1 MARRADIVI
10 VGGGISGLALA
21 WELARLGKR
30 EILVLERRY
39 CGAGG
44 SARNVGRIRA
54 MQLTETLAVFAIAA
68 RAKHARLADE
78 LGANTLYWR
87 AGYGWVLYGEDEMER
102 MAKTRA
108 MLRGLGL
115 EPELV
120 GSAETL
126 RRLPILEGG
135 DRPSGALLHDDAIV
149 HHDAVMSAYRAAC
162 RRAGIAVEE
171 ASEVLE
177 VQRTGARV
185 AGVRTAATEIRAPL
199 VVNATGGWSSAF
211 SALAGVPTPNR
222 PLRREA
228 LVMEPVQPHMSA
240 AITFY
245 RPSEGWFNQTLRG
258 ETVAGCIDSAEPLD
272 LNFAASAGSLGR
284 TARIL
289 LAKAPRLGNLRVVRQ
304 WAGVYDMTPDRLPM
318 VGPVRRLEGFVQ
330 ANGCNGRGFLLGP
343 LIGQLLAEWLDTGER
358 PEPLAAFDANR
369 FEGREDARV
378 ETGDYYAGYARSETR
393 P

>member
-10 VGGGISGLALA
+10 IGGGVTGLALA
-21 WELARLGKR
+21 WELGRRGKR

-54 MQLTETLAVFAIAA
+54 MQLTETLAIFAIAA

-102 MAKTRA
+102 MAGTRD

-115 EPELV
+115 RPELV
-120 GSAETL
+120 GGAETL
-126 RRLPILEGG
+126 RRLPILAGG
-135 DRPSGALLHDDAIV
+135 DRPAGALMHDDAIV

-162 RRAGIAVEE
+162 RRAGVAVEE
-171 ASEVLE
+171 GSEVVEALRSGPQI
-177 VQRTGARV
+177 V
-185 AGVRTAATEIRAPL
+185 GVRTQIGEIRAPV
-199 VVNATGGWSSAF
+199 VVNATGGWSGAV
-211 SALAGVPTPNR
+211 SALAGVATPNR
-222 PLRREA
+222 PIRREA

-258 ETVAGCIDSAEPLD
+258 ETVAGCIDPEEPLD
-272 LNFAASAGSLGR
+272 LNFAASPESLGR
-284 TARIL
+284 TARIV

-318 VGPVRRLEGFVQ
+318 VGPVRALPGFVQ

-343 LIGQLLAEWLDTGER
+343 LIGQLLAAWLDSGER
-358 PEPLAAFDANR
+358 PALLDAFDANR
-369 FEGREDARV
+369 FEGRDEAQVR
-378 ETGDYYAGYARSETR
+378 TGDYYAGYQQAEKRG
-393 P
+393 